1 MNPKSVIL
9 LKFVKFN
16 LKSPL
21 GSKDQQK
28 NLKISNMNML
38 IYVKLLKKES

>member
-1 MNPKSVIL
+1 MNQKIVIL
-9 LKFVKFN
+9 LQFVKFN

-38 IYVKLLKKES
+38 IYMKLEKKES